1 MVKAKRKTIGK
12 YRLYVN
18 DDGIRFT
25 TNKTFMTKT
34 KATNWIKRQ
43 GNERNEVGTFSRHD
57 FKIQKIK
64 KLVKRGK

>member
-43 GNERNEVGTFSRHD
+43 GN
-57 FKIQKIK
+57 
-64 KLVKRGK
+64 